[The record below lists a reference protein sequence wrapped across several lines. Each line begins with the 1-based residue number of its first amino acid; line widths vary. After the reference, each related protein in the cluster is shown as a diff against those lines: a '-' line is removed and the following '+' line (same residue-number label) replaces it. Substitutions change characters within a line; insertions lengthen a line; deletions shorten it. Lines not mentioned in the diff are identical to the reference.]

1 MSDPRPSVL
10 ALVGP
15 TASGKTGL
23 ALELAAALDAEI
35 VNADSRQVF
44 RGLDIGSAKP
54 SAAEQR
60 AVAHHV
66 IDVVDPDES
75 FHAAAYHRLA
85 IAAIKAIHRR
95 GRRALV
101 VGGTGLY
108 VKVLR
113 GGLFAGPARDPA
125 LRAQLEAEEQAV
137 PGSLHRR
144 LTAVDPESAA
154 RLHPNDAIRLV
165 RALEV
170 FTATGRSIAELQ
182 REHGFGARPYR
193 FHSIALDVP
202 REDLNRRIE
211 LRCRAMLDAGFLD
224 EVRHLLGAG
233 YGPDL
238 PALRSVG
245 YREMVAHVRGEL
257 SLAEALDRMAR
268 ATRQLAKR
276 QRTWFRNDP
285 ETEWLPPE
293 LPHVLRAART
303 ASFGGEA
310 PPRPS
315 RPHRRPDS

>member
-1 MSDPRPSVL
+1 MNDARPSVL

-15 TASGKTGL
+15 TASGKTAL

-35 VNADSRQVF
+35 VNADSRQVY

-54 SAAEQR
+54 SAAERR

-66 IDVVDPDES
+66 IDVVDPDEA

-85 IAAIKAIHRR
+85 LAAVEDIHRR

-125 LRAQLEAEEQAV
+125 LRTELEAEERAA

-170 FTATGRSIAELQ
+170 FAATGRSIAELQ
-182 REHGFGARPYR
+182 REHGFGARPFR
-193 FHSIALDVP
+193 FHSIAIDVS
-202 REDLNRRIE
+202 REELNRRID

-224 EVRHLLGAG
+224 EVRRLLEAG
-233 YGPDL
+233 YGPEL
-238 PALRSVG
+238 PAMRSVG
-245 YREMVAHVRGEL
+245 YREMVAHVRGEI
-257 SLAEALDRMAR
+257 SLQDALGQMAR

-293 LPHVLRAART
+293 LPRLLRAARH
-303 ASFGGEA
+303 
-310 PPRPS
+310 PHPS
-315 RPHRRPDS
+315 PNRSAAD